1 MNICA
6 TNGNPRSK
14 CCRRTRSRSVRAI
27 ASGKS
32 EGYDEKQRASLR
44 LQTCLVPRRMSS
56 SATLSNKR
64 IWAVVSE
71 VRRRGGSEVSVLWDE
86 IPLVQDQAMVERAV
100 VCKKGSYLNSAY
112 TALC

>member
-27 ASGKS
+27 VSGKS

-44 LQTCLVPRRMSS
+44 PQTCLAPRKMSS
-56 SATLSNKR
+56 SAILSNKR
-64 IWAVVSE
+64 TWAAVSE
-71 VRRRGGSEVSVLWDE
+71 VRKREDSEVSVLWDE

-100 VCKKGSYLNSAY
+100 VCKKGSYLNSA
-112 TALC
+112 